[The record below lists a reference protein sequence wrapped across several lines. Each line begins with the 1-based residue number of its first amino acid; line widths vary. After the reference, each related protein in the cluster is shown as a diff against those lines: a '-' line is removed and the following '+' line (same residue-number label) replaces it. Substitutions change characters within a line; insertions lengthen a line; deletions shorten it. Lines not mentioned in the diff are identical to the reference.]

1 MPAAL
6 YQGHFTSRL
15 KKALASR
22 GPVTPVRTVIKRTPF
37 ISVSLSLFSFS
48 SSPLVFSAEKMP
60 LPVTLV
66 PFEAKSISMSTFVLF
81 SEGPTAP
88 MGLLCA
94 HSRNVARYNVRFSE
108 RPRVLI
114 ALLNFLARRES
125 RNGYGREMQ
134 QQEIAASPPQGQIP
148 E

>member
-1 MPAAL
+1 
-6 YQGHFTSRL
+6 
-15 KKALASR
+15 
-22 GPVTPVRTVIKRTPF
+22 
-37 ISVSLSLFSFS
+37 
-48 SSPLVFSAEKMP
+48 MP

-94 HSRNVARYNVRFSE
+94 PRVTSQGNVRFSE

-114 ALLNFLARRES
+114 ALLNFLVRRES

-134 QQEIAASPPQGQIP
+134 QQEIAASLRRDKYR